1 MQSAPILYYVY
12 DPMCSWCWGYQ
23 PVWQKVKQ
31 QLSGTVSVQY
41 VVGGL
46 APDSDE
52 PMPMAMREQIAS
64 YWRKIENLLGT
75 PFNYDFWTSN
85 TPRRSTYPACRA
97 ALAARK
103 QDAELVMIN
112 AIQRAYYLE
121 AKNPSD
127 DEVLLALANQVGL
140 DMTRFEEDYRSAQ
153 LNQSLLDEIGFSR
166 QIGANGFPSLVLR
179 IEDHVYPIAVDYR
192 DAHNTVTL
200 VRSVLEGQS

>member
-23 PVWQKVKQ
+23 PVWQQVKQ

-75 PFNYDFWTSN
+75 PFNYDFWTRN

-127 DEVLLALANQVGL
+127 DEVLLALASQAGL
-140 DMTRFEEDYRSAQ
+140 DMTRFEEDYRSVQ
-153 LNQSLLDEIGFSR
+153 LNQSLLDEIRFSR

-179 IEDHVYPIAVDYR
+179 IEDNVYPIAVDYR

-200 VRSVLEGQS
+200 VHSVLEAQS